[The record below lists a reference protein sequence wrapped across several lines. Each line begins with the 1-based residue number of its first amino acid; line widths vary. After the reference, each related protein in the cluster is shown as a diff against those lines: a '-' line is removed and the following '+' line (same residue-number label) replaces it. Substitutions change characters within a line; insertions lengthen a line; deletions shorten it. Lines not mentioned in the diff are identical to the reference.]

1 MFFVSLS
8 LSLHFLSSSSFPVSD
23 WERTSGGS
31 ASPLTDNL
39 KESLSVGIPWQS
51 QGTRNTKHQGT
62 RKLSASPSQPT
73 QRRDTRKERSFCSE
87 QTIENLITPLLQN
100 LPSYANRA
108 SQRARRLRRKTD
120 VYTYMVLAGKPDF
133 TPLPLNPGVSTT
145 DATKS
150 SDEKVEQVFFT
161 TLERQYVSGRAVQL
175 QEFHWLF
182 LTKSNTG
189 WRMVTMFSQIG
200 SYPVT
205 KNPPT
210 PPRNSSN
217 GTVAQGINAWL
228 RDCRAGSISMS
239 SAN

>member
-1 MFFVSLS
+1 MFFVFLS

-23 WERTSGGS
+23 WERTSRGS

-39 KESLSVGIPWQS
+39 RQSLSVGIPRQS
-51 QGTRNTKHQGT
+51 LGT
-62 RKLSASPSQPT
+62 RKPSASPSQPT
-73 QRRDTRKERSFCSE
+73 QRRDTGKEKSFCSE
-87 QTIENLITPLLQN
+87 QNIENLITPLLRD
-100 LPSYANRA
+100 LPSYTNRA
-108 SQRARRLRRKTD
+108 SQRARRLKRKTD
-120 VYTYMVLAGKPDF
+120 VYSYMALAGKPDF
-133 TPLPLNPGVSTT
+133 TPLPLNGINTT
-145 DATKS
+145 DAPKS
-150 SDEKVEQVFFT
+150 SEEKVEQVFFT
-161 TLERQYVSGRAVQL
+161 TLERQYIRGRSVQL

-182 LTKSNTG
+182 LTKSQSG

-210 PPRNSSN
+210 PPRDSSN

-228 RDCRAGSISMS
+228 RDCRAGSIRMS

>member
-23 WERTSGGS
+23 WERTSRGS

-39 KESLSVGIPWQS
+39 RQSRLVGIPWQS
-51 QGTRNTKHQGT
+51 QGTR
-62 RKLSASPSQPT
+62 KLSATASQPT
-73 QRRDTRKERSFCSE
+73 QRRDTGNEKSFCSE
-87 QTIENLITPLLQN
+87 QNIENLITPLLRD
-100 LPSYANRA
+100 LPSYTNRA
-108 SQRARRLRRKTD
+108 SQRARRLKRKTD
-120 VYTYMVLAGKPDF
+120 VYSYMSVAGKPDF
-133 TPLPLNPGVSTT
+133 TPLPLNGINTT
-145 DATKS
+145 DAPKS
-150 SDEKVEQVFFT
+150 SEEKVEQVFFT
-161 TLERQYVSGRAVQL
+161 TLERQYIRGRSVQL

-182 LTKSNTG
+182 LTKSQSG
-189 WRMVTMFSQIG
+189 WRKVTMFSQIG

-210 PPRNSSN
+210 PPRDSSN

-228 RDCRAGSISMS
+228 RDCRAGSIRMS

>member
-1 MFFVSLS
+1 MRQSL
-8 LSLHFLSSSSFPVSD
+8 
-23 WERTSGGS
+23 T
-31 ASPLTDNL
+31 
-39 KESLSVGIPWQS
+39 VGIPWQS
-51 QGTRNTKHQGT
+51 QGTR
-62 RKLSASPSQPT
+62 KLSVSPSQPI
-73 QRRDTRKERSFCSE
+73 QRRNTGKERSFCSE
-87 QTIENLITPLLQN
+87 QTIENLITPLLRN

-120 VYTYMVLAGKPDF
+120 VYSYMVLAGKPDF
-133 TPLPLNPGVSTT
+133 TPLPLNPGINTT
-145 DATKS
+145 DAAKS

-161 TLERQYVSGRAVQL
+161 TLERQYISGRAVQL

-228 RDCRAGSISMS
+228 RDCRAGSIPMS

>member
-8 LSLHFLSSSSFPVSD
+8 LSLHFLLSSFPVSE
-23 WERTSGGS
+23 WERTSRGS
-31 ASPLTDNL
+31 ASLQQPT
-39 KESLSVGIPWQS
+39 VGIPWQS
-51 QGTRNTKHQGT
+51 QGTR
-62 RKLSASPSQPT
+62 KLSATASQPT
-73 QRRDTRKERSFCSE
+73 QRRDTGNEKSFCSE
-87 QTIENLITPLLQN
+87 QNIENLITPLLRD
-100 LPSYANRA
+100 LPSYTNRA
-108 SQRARRLRRKTD
+108 SQRARRLKRKTD
-120 VYTYMVLAGKPDF
+120 VYSYMSVAGKPDF
-133 TPLPLNPGVSTT
+133 TPLPLNPGINTT
-145 DATKS
+145 DAPKS
-150 SDEKVEQVFFT
+150 SEEKVEQVFFT
-161 TLERQYVSGRAVQL
+161 TLERQYTGGRSLQL

-182 LTKSNTG
+182 LTKSNSG

-228 RDCRAGSISMS
+228 RDCRAGSIRIS

>member
-8 LSLHFLSSSSFPVSD
+8 LSLHFLFSFSSFPVSD
-23 WERTSGGS
+23 WETIQGGS
-31 ASPLTDNL
+31 ASKVINKTLNMRQQPT
-39 KESLSVGIPWQS
+39 VGIPWQS
-51 QGTRNTKHQGT
+51 QGT
-62 RKLSASPSQPT
+62 RKLSASPSQPI
-73 QRRDTRKERSFCSE
+73 QRRNTGKERSFCSE
-87 QTIENLITPLLQN
+87 QTIENLITPLLRN
-100 LPSYANRA
+100 LPSYTNRA

-120 VYTYMVLAGKPDF
+120 VYSYMVLAGKPDF
-133 TPLPLNPGVSTT
+133 TPLPFNPGVNTT
-145 DATKS
+145 DAAKS

-161 TLERQYVSGRAVQL
+161 TLERQYISGRAVQL

-228 RDCRAGSISMS
+228 RDCRAGSIPMS

>member
-8 LSLHFLSSSSFPVSD
+8 LSLHFLSSFSSFPVSD
-23 WERTSGGS
+23 WETIQGGS
-31 ASPLTDNL
+31 ASKVINKTLNMRQQPT
-39 KESLSVGIPWQS
+39 VGIPWQS
-51 QGTRNTKHQGT
+51 QGTI
-62 RKLSASPSQPT
+62 KLSASPSQPI
-73 QRRDTRKERSFCSE
+73 QRRDTGKEKSFCSE
-87 QTIENLITPLLQN
+87 QTIENLITPLLRD
-100 LPSYANRA
+100 LPSYTNRA
-108 SQRARRLRRKTD
+108 NQRARRLRRKTD

-133 TPLPLNPGVSTT
+133 TPLPFNPGVNTT
-145 DATKS
+145 DAAKS
-150 SDEKVEQVFFT
+150 SDEKVDQVFFT
-161 TLERQYVSGRAVQL
+161 TLERQYISGRSVQL

-228 RDCRAGSISMS
+228 RDCRAGSIPMS

>member
-1 MFFVSLS
+1 MRQQ
-8 LSLHFLSSSSFPVSD
+8 P
-23 WERTSGGS
+23 T
-31 ASPLTDNL
+31 
-39 KESLSVGIPWQS
+39 VGIPWQS
-51 QGTRNTKHQGT
+51 QGT
-62 RKLSASPSQPT
+62 RKLSASPSQPI
-73 QRRDTRKERSFCSE
+73 QRRNTGKERSFCSE
-87 QTIENLITPLLQN
+87 QTIENLITPLLRN

-120 VYTYMVLAGKPDF
+120 VYSYMVLAGKPDF
-133 TPLPLNPGVSTT
+133 TPLPFNPGVNTT
-145 DATKS
+145 DAAKS

-161 TLERQYVSGRAVQL
+161 TLERQYISGRAVQL

-228 RDCRAGSISMS
+228 RDCRAGSIPMS

>member
-8 LSLHFLSSSSFPVSD
+8 LSLHFLSSFPVSD

-31 ASPLTDNL
+31 ASPVTDNL
-39 KESLSVGIPWQS
+39 RQQPTVGIPSQS
-51 QGTRNTKHQGT
+51 QGTRKP
-62 RKLSASPSQPT
+62 SASPSQPT
-73 QRRDTRKERSFCSE
+73 LLRDTGEEKSFCSE
-87 QTIENLITPLLQN
+87 QTIESLITPLLRN

-120 VYTYMVLAGKPDF
+120 VYSYMVLAGKPDF
-133 TPLPLNPGVSTT
+133 TPLPLNPGVNTT
-145 DATKS
+145 DAPKS
-150 SDEKVEQVFFT
+150 SNEKVEQVFFT
-161 TLERQYVSGRAVQL
+161 TLERQYTGGRSVQL

-205 KNPPT
+205 KKPPT
-210 PPRNSSN
+210 PPRDSSN
-217 GTVAQGINAWL
+217 GTVAQGINSWL
-228 RDCRAGSISMS
+228 RDCRAGSIPMN

>member
-8 LSLHFLSSSSFPVSD
+8 LSLHFLSPFPVSETLYMRQQNTVGRNVSD
-23 WERTSGGS
+23 SG
-31 ASPLTDNL
+31 
-39 KESLSVGIPWQS
+39 
-51 QGTRNTKHQGT
+51 
-62 RKLSASPSQPT
+62 SQPT
-73 QRRDTRKERSFCSE
+73 QTRDTGKEKSFCSE
-87 QTIENLITPLLQN
+87 QSIENLITHLMRD

-108 SQRARRLRRKTD
+108 SQRARRLKRKTD
-120 VYTYMVLAGKPDF
+120 VYSYMSVAGKPDF
-133 TPLPLNPGVSTT
+133 TPLPLNPGINTT
-145 DATKS
+145 DAPKS

-161 TLERQYVSGRAVQL
+161 TLERQYTGRRSVQL

-182 LTKSNTG
+182 LAKNNSG
-189 WRMVTMFSQIG
+189 WQMVTMFSQIG

-210 PPRNSSN
+210 PPRDSSN

-228 RDCRAGSISMS
+228 RDCRAGSIRIS

>member
-8 LSLHFLSSSSFPVSD
+8 LSLHFLSSFPVSD

-31 ASPLTDNL
+31 ASKVINQTLYMRQQPT
-39 KESLSVGIPWQS
+39 VGIPWQS
-51 QGTRNTKHQGT
+51 QGTRKV
-62 RKLSASPSQPT
+62 SPSPSQPT
-73 QRRDTRKERSFCSE
+73 LLRDTGKEKSFCSE
-87 QTIENLITPLLQN
+87 QSIENLITPLMRD

-108 SQRARRLRRKTD
+108 SQRARRLKRKTD
-120 VYTYMVLAGKPDF
+120 VYSYMSVAGKPDF
-133 TPLPLNPGVSTT
+133 TPLPLNPGINTT
-145 DATKS
+145 DAPKS
-150 SDEKVEQVFFT
+150 SEEKVEQVFFT
-161 TLERQYVSGRAVQL
+161 TLERQYTGRRSVQL

-182 LTKSNTG
+182 LTKNNSG

-210 PPRNSSN
+210 PPRDSSN

-228 RDCRAGSISMS
+228 RDCRAGSIRIS
-239 SAN
+239 STN

>member
-8 LSLHFLSSSSFPVSD
+8 LSLHFLSSFPVS
-23 WERTSGGS
+23 ETLYMRQQPT
-31 ASPLTDNL
+31 
-39 KESLSVGIPWQS
+39 VGIPRQS
-51 QGTRNTKHQGT
+51 QET
-62 RKLSASPSQPT
+62 RKVSPSPSQPT
-73 QRRDTRKERSFCSE
+73 LLRDTDKEKSFCSE
-87 QTIENLITPLLQN
+87 QSIENLVTPLMRD

-108 SQRARRLRRKTD
+108 SQRARRLQRKTD
-120 VYTYMVLAGKPDF
+120 VYSYMSVAGKPDF
-133 TPLPLNPGVSTT
+133 TPLPLNPGINTT
-145 DATKS
+145 DAPKS

-161 TLERQYVSGRAVQL
+161 TLERQYTGRRSLQL

-182 LTKSNTG
+182 LTKSKSG

-205 KNPPT
+205 KNQPT
-210 PPRNSSN
+210 PPRDSSN

-228 RDCRAGSISMS
+228 RDCRAGTIRIS

>member
-8 LSLHFLSSSSFPVSD
+8 LSLHFLFSFSVSD
-23 WERTSGGS
+23 WQRIQAGRAS
-31 ASPLTDNL
+31 AVTNHVRRSLNL
-39 KESLSVGIPWQS
+39 SIYSQS
-51 QGTRNTKHQGT
+51 RGTI
-62 RKLSASPSQPT
+62 KLSASPSQPIQT
-73 QRRDTRKERSFCSE
+73 RDTGKERSFCSE
-87 QTIENLITPLLQN
+87 QTIDNLITPLLRD
-100 LPSYANRA
+100 LPSYTNRA
-108 SQRARRLRRKTD
+108 NQRARRLRRKTD

-133 TPLPLNPGVSTT
+133 TPLPLNAGVNTT
-145 DATKS
+145 DAAKS

-161 TLERQYVSGRAVQL
+161 TLERQYISGRAVQL

-228 RDCRAGSISMS
+228 RDCQAGSIPMS

>member
-8 LSLHFLSSSSFPVSD
+8 LSLHFLSSFPVS
-23 WERTSGGS
+23 ETLYMRQQPT
-31 ASPLTDNL
+31 
-39 KESLSVGIPWQS
+39 VRIPRQS
-51 QGTRNTKHQGT
+51 QET
-62 RKLSASPSQPT
+62 RKPSDSPSQPIR
-73 QRRDTRKERSFCSE
+73 RRDTGKEKSFCSE
-87 QTIENLITPLLQN
+87 QNIENLVTTLMRD

-108 SQRARRLRRKTD
+108 SQRARRLQRKTD
-120 VYTYMVLAGKPDF
+120 VYSYMSVAGKPDF
-133 TPLPLNPGVSTT
+133 TPLPLNPGINTT
-145 DATKS
+145 DAPKS

-161 TLERQYVSGRAVQL
+161 TLERQYTGRRSLQL

-182 LTKSNTG
+182 LTKNNSG
-189 WRMVTMFSQIG
+189 WQMVTMFSQIG

-210 PPRNSSN
+210 PPRDSSN

-228 RDCRAGSISMS
+228 RDCRAGSIRIS

>member
-8 LSLHFLSSSSFPVSD
+8 LSLHFLSSFPVSD
-23 WERTSGGS
+23 SERILGGR
-31 ASPLTDNL
+31 ASQVTNKTLYMRQQPT
-39 KESLSVGIPWQS
+39 VGIPWQT
-51 QGTRNTKHQGT
+51 QGR
-62 RKLSASPSQPT
+62 RKLSASGSQPT
-73 QRRDTRKERSFCSE
+73 QRRDTGKEKSFCSE
-87 QTIENLITPLLQN
+87 QSVENLITPLLRD
-100 LPSYANRA
+100 LPSYTNRA
-108 SQRARRLRRKTD
+108 SQRARRLKRKTD
-120 VYTYMVLAGKPDF
+120 VYSYMSLAGKPDF
-133 TPLPLNPGVSTT
+133 TPLPLNPGINTT
-145 DATKS
+145 DAPKS

-161 TLERQYVSGRAVQL
+161 TLERQYTSGRAVQL

-182 LTKSNTG
+182 LTKSQSG

-210 PPRNSSN
+210 PPRDSSN

-228 RDCRAGSISMS
+228 RDCRAGSIRMS